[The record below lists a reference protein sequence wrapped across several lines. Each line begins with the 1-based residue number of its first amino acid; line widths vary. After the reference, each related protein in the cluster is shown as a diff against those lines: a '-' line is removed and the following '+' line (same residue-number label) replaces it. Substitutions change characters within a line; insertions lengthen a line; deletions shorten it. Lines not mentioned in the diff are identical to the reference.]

1 MPFTPA
7 HAAAALLF
15 RRTRFFRIALVVG
28 CLAPDLEYFVR
39 LNSGGSYGHTLPGLF
54 VYDLPM
60 GLTAL
65 WIFQTF
71 LREPIW
77 ALLPLGMRQR
87 MNPRYPRLT
96 PQSLTHFLV
105 LCASILI
112 GSATH
117 IAWDEIC
124 HRNSWLATHWS
135 LLQRRVPFPLRG
147 DISLASF
154 LQLFSSVFGLA
165 VLLIWVWRWYTR
177 TPPHSLPAEPRYN
190 ILRRWPVPV
199 AIVLFSALGAFLRTF
214 VFSHVRM
221 GSGSAY
227 TYISESA
234 VTAISCALLA
244 LLVCGAVLRA
254 AAKAS

>member
-1 MPFTPA
+1 VPFTPA

-15 RRTRFFRIALVVG
+15 QKTRFFRTALVVG
-28 CLAPDLEYFVR
+28 CIAPDLEYLVR

-60 GLTAL
+60 GLLAL
-65 WIFQTF
+65 WIFHTF

-77 ALLPLGMRQR
+77 ALLPLGMRR
-87 MNPRYPRLT
+87 RLNPSYPRIAPRDT
-96 PQSLTHFLV
+96 AHFLV

-124 HRNSWLATHWS
+124 HNSSWLATHWS
-135 LLQRRVPFPLRG
+135 LLTIKIAFPFRRATT
-147 DISLASF
+147 LASC

-165 VLLIWVWRWYTR
+165 VLLLWAWRWYKR
-177 TPPHSLPAEPRYN
+177 TPPHALPEEPHYLV
-190 ILRRWPVPV
+190 LRRWPVPV
-199 AIVLFSALGAFLRTF
+199 AIILFSLLGAFLRTS
-214 VFSHVRM
+214 VFGHARLGHG
-221 GSGSAY
+221 GSY
-227 TYISESA
+227 TFISESL

-244 LLVCGAVLRA
+244 LLFCGSVLRA
-254 AAKAS
+254 AKKP